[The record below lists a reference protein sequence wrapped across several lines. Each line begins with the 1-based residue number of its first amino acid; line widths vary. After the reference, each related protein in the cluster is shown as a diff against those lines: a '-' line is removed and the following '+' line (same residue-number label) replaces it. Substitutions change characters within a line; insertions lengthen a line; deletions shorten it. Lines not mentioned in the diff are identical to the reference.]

1 MALHQLDPRLPVLLT
16 AILSEEFSADQVVTL
31 LSQTTGWKP
40 SQADIRAVLTELGAL
55 QSAEK
60 MPPSATDSVQEA
72 MNDVRLK
79 MQKIILIYQNEAMG
93 ISVHCV
99 VYEGESISR
108 FICHSGGGSSPRK
121 PHFPFF
127 QTGSV
132 HRVFSL
138 TFRCFLR
145 GWISS
150 NNPGCAIPDGV
161 KSASMTPAFI

>member
-1 MALHQLDPRLPVLLT
+1 MDDERKRKKFTLYLHPEKAADFQTLEAIESVPRSELFRNAFISGMALHQLDPRLPVLLT

-79 MQKIILIYQNEAMG
+79 MQKL
-93 ISVHCV
+93 
-99 VYEGESISR
+99 
-108 FICHSGGGSSPRK
+108 F
-121 PHFPFF
+121 
-127 QTGSV
+127 
-132 HRVFSL
+132 
-138 TFRCFLR
+138 
-145 GWISS
+145 
-150 NNPGCAIPDGV
+150 
-161 KSASMTPAFI
+161 

>member
-1 MALHQLDPRLPVLLT
+1 MESVPRSERGELFRNAFISGMALHQLDPRLPVLLT

-79 MQKIILIYQNEAMG
+79 MQKL
-93 ISVHCV
+93 
-99 VYEGESISR
+99 
-108 FICHSGGGSSPRK
+108 F
-121 PHFPFF
+121 
-127 QTGSV
+127 
-132 HRVFSL
+132 
-138 TFRCFLR
+138 
-145 GWISS
+145 
-150 NNPGCAIPDGV
+150 
-161 KSASMTPAFI
+161 